1 MMSLPWLDAATD
13 AWLASINNDRLPHA
27 VLVTGP
33 PGCGKRRLAEWMLAQ
48 KLLDD
53 APARPAFSD
62 DQLVHADLH
71 RLAVPDDKTTIGVD
85 QVRALISAL
94 SLTSYEGRGKAAI
107 VEPANL
113 MTHSAANSLLKTLEE
128 PPGDAL
134 LVLVSDR
141 EGRLPATI
149 LSRCQRIAVL
159 PPAEHDAVEWLE
171 NVRAGRNWRRAL
183 AAAGGAPIA
192 ALALDEQL
200 DIMSDMQ
207 KRFLAVHAGRESA
220 AKVAADWAKMEVGF
234 VLNWLAGTVSGLLKA
249 MYCGQ
254 KWAQQLD
261 FDVSAM
267 QRMDTR
273 NLFCYLDIINR
284 LRGANKG
291 SFNVQLALERL
302 LVDWAN
308 NLAYVNENQQ
318 DLRAIFAGKR

>member
-1 MMSLPWLDAATD
+1 MNSMPWLDAATD
-13 AWLASINNDRLPHA
+13 NWLASQDNDRLPHA

-33 PGCGKRRLAEWMLAQ
+33 PGCGKRRLAEWMLAK
-48 KLLDD
+48 KLTSNASQRPVFADD
-53 APARPAFSD
+53 K
-62 DQLVHADLH
+62 LEHADLH
-71 RLAVPDDKTTIGVD
+71 RLSVPEDKTTIGVD
-85 QVRALISAL
+85 QVRELIRSL
-94 SLTSYEGRGKAAI
+94 TLTSYEGRGKAAV

-113 MTHSAANSLLKTLEE
+113 MTRSAANGLLKTLEE

-134 LVLVSDR
+134 LILVSDR

-159 PPAEHDAVEWLE
+159 PPTEVEAVEWLDH
-171 NVRAGRNWRRAL
+171 VRAGRDWRRAL
-183 AAAGGAPIA
+183 SAAGGAPIA
-192 ALALDEQL
+192 ALALEEQL
-200 DIMSDMQ
+200 DLMGDMQ
-207 KRFLAVHAGRESA
+207 KRFLAIQAGRESA
-220 AKVAADWAKMEVGF
+220 SAVAAEWAKMDTDF
-234 VLNWLAGTVSGLLKA
+234 VLNWLAGTVSNLLKA
-249 MYCGQ
+249 LNCGQ
-254 KWAQQLD
+254 KWAQGLD

-308 NLAYVNENQQ
+308 DLAYVNENQQ